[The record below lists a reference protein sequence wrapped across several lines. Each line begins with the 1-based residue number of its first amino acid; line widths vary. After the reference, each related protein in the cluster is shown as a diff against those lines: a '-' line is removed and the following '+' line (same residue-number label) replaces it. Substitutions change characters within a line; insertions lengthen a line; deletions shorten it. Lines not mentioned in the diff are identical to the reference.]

1 MRNRWLLVA
10 LVFSLTVNLVALV
23 TLAVFWFSKPPRK
36 PVPQARWRSE
46 GRPRFHP
53 EEDEVVA
60 KMVRDYLQ
68 RAQKEKMSLRAA
80 RLQLVELLRQEK
92 PDTTKIMAIIDEL
105 ASHQAELE
113 RLTVRHLLAL
123 KPRIGKERLD
133 FLIRMFEER
142 AMEHRGMARP
152 PREPVPPPPEGGIPG
167 TPGGGERTVPH
178 RRCR

>member
-1 MRNRWLLVA
+1 MLVA
-10 LVFSLTVNLVALV
+10 LAFSLTVNLVALV
-23 TLAVFWFSKPPRK
+23 TLAVFWFSKPPGR
-36 PVPQARWRSE
+36 PAPQAHWRSE

-53 EEDEVVA
+53 EGDEVVA
-60 KMVRDYLQ
+60 KMVRDYFE

-113 RLTVRHLLAL
+113 RLTMRHLLAL

-142 AMEHRGMARP
+142 AMEHRGIVRP
-152 PREPVPPPPEGGIPG
+152 SREPVPPLREGGIPG
-167 TPGGGERTVPH
+167 TPKGVERTVPQQ
-178 RRCR
+178 RCR